1 MIQPSMIELHWP
13 PLVASVG
20 IVLACVSP
28 LAAEET
34 GEDVFFRATVSPV
47 TDEYHGQWNV
57 ALAEL
62 LDGQVL
68 ATWEAGHTETKT
80 PNVILS
86 STSSDGGRSWG
97 EVRIFYHRDGVRC
110 TPSGFFQLGE
120 ELHCV
125 HTELPLAGH
134 KGQCLIVDRVSTD
147 GGARWGERR
156 VIWATTYGAAMQP
169 VVLRDRRIALP
180 LYYSAS
186 KADGSAGS
194 VTRVLISADGAQTW
208 SETAT
213 IPCDIAPGPM
223 EPALAECDDGRWLC
237 LVRTRGTAKL
247 YATRSADHGQSW
259 TQATPLPLESPES
272 IARLLRLHDGSL
284 LAVWNGVASKRQGPR
299 TPLTAAR
306 SYDGGRTWPQRRD
319 LIHDP
324 ARGLYSNH
332 GVVQLRDGTLLV
344 AYQDF
349 HRDPERAPQRS
360 GVDSVGL
367 VGFNLEWLSGR
378 RQPR

>member
-1 MIQPSMIELHWP
+1 MIQPSTIDLYWP

-20 IVLACVSP
+20 IVLGCISP
-28 LAAEET
+28 LADAEE
-34 GEDVFFRATVSPV
+34 GEDVFFRATISPV
-47 TDEYHGQWNV
+47 SDRYHGQWNV

-62 LDGQVL
+62 PDGQVL

-80 PNVILS
+80 SNVILS
-86 STSSDGGRSWG
+86 STSSDGGRTWG
-97 EVRIFYHRDGVRC
+97 EVRVFYRREGVRC
-110 TPSGFFQLGE
+110 TPSGFFALGA

-125 HTELPLAGH
+125 HTELPLSGH

-147 GGARWGERR
+147 GGERWGKRR
-156 VIWATTYGAAMQP
+156 EVWATKYGAAMQP
-169 VVLRDRRIALP
+169 VVLRDRRIAVP
-180 LYYSAS
+180 VYYSAS
-186 KADGSAGS
+186 KPDGTS
-194 VTRVLISADGAQTW
+194 VSVSRVLVSADGARTW
-208 SETAT
+208 TETAT

-247 YATRSADHGQSW
+247 YATRSADYGQSW
-259 TQATPLPLESPES
+259 TQAAALPLESPES
-272 IARLLRLHDGSL
+272 IARLQRLHDGSL

-306 SYDGGRTWPQRRD
+306 SYDGGRTWPERRN
-319 LIHDP
+319 LVHDP
-324 ARGLYSNH
+324 AGGLYSNH
-332 GVVQLRDGTLLV
+332 GVVQLRDGILLV

-378 RQPR
+378 KQTQ

>member
-1 MIQPSMIELHWP
+1 MKPAKSILL
-13 PLVASVG
+13 LVGSVIG
-20 IVLACVSP
+20 CVSS

-34 GEDVFFRATVSPV
+34 GRDVFFRVTVSPV
-47 TDEYHGQWNV
+47 TDDYHGQWNV
-57 ALAEL
+57 ALVEL
-62 LDGQVL
+62 PDGQVL

-97 EVRIFYHRDGVRC
+97 EVQVFYQREGVRC

-125 HTELPLAGH
+125 HTELPLAGQG
-134 KGQCLIVDRVSTD
+134 GQCLIVDRVSTD

-156 VIWATTYGAAMQP
+156 EIWATTYGAAMQP
-169 VVLRDRRIALP
+169 VVLRDRRFVLP
-180 LYYSAS
+180 VYYSAA
-186 KADGSAGS
+186 KPGGSSRS
-194 VTRVLISADGAQTW
+194 VARILISADGAQTW
-208 SETAT
+208 TETAG

-223 EPALAECDDGRWLC
+223 EPALAVCDDDGWLC

-259 TQATPLPLESPES
+259 TLAAPLPLESPES
-272 IARLLRLHDGSL
+272 IARLLQLHDGGL

-306 SYDGGRTWPQRRD
+306 SYDGGQTWPERRD

-332 GVVQLRDGTLLV
+332 GVVQLRNGTILV

-349 HRDPERAPQRS
+349 HREPKRAPQRS
-360 GVDSVGL
+360 GVDSIGL
-367 VGFNLEWLSGR
+367 IGFDLEWLSGR
-378 RQPR
+378 KQTQ